1 MTDSNQLI
9 GDLDGA
15 STPPEPFKYALH
27 ALFKVEG
34 AQVYAWNVS
43 FRGETFDHADSE
55 VHAVVLDLL
64 VVVLQ
69 KCQNPYV

>member
-15 STPPEPFKYALH
+15 STPAEPFEHALYAL
-27 ALFKVEG
+27 FEVKG

-43 FRGETFDHADSE
+43 FRGEPFDHADSE

-69 KCQNPYV
+69 KYQYPYV